1 MYIILN
7 IFKIEKN
14 VINAY
19 NILGEF
25 MKYKLKKSCYIV
37 LGILIMLFF
46 SKEENK
52 FYKNIKLIDNPDDYL
67 VLVNKN
73 NQLKAS
79 YIPKDLENISLNYS
93 NNDKYLRKEAKIQ
106 FEKLSNDA
114 FNLGYRI
121 IAVSAYRDY
130 NYQNELFNYYVEK
143 KGLEYAL
150 ECSAK
155 PGHSEHQTGLAV
167 DVEGSNMDY
176 DNFIDS
182 KEYDWMKYNAHKYG
196 FILRY
201 PKGKEHITGFKFEP
215 WHYRYV
221 GIETAT
227 YIYNN
232 KLTLEEYLENKS
244 ID

>member
-1 MYIILN
+1 MN
-7 IFKIEKN
+7 
-14 VINAY
+14 
-19 NILGEF
+19 
-25 MKYKLKKSCYIV
+25 YKFKKSCYII
-37 LGILIMLFF
+37 LGILVMILF
-46 SKEENK
+46 SKGENN
-52 FYKNIKLIDNPDDYL
+52 FYKNIKFVDVPDDYL

-73 NQLKAS
+73 NQLKS
-79 YIPKDLENISLNYS
+79 NYVPKDLEIISLNYS
-93 NNDKYLRKEAKIQ
+93 NKDKYLRKEAKEQ
-106 FEKLSNDA
+106 FEKLSYDA
-114 FNLGYRI
+114 SNLGYKI

-130 NYQNELFNYYVEK
+130 DYQNELFNYYVKE

-150 ECSAK
+150 VCSAK

-167 DVEGSNMDY
+167 DVEGSNRDY

-182 KEYDWMKYNAHKYG
+182 KEYDWMKDNSYKYG

-221 GIETAT
+221 GVDAAT

-232 KLTLEEYLENKS
+232 NLTLEEYMENKN